1 MTDIITGPTRIALL
15 HAASREVQHIFD
27 LADGRRYEAPD
38 LMIAV
43 PDCPADLLV
52 GDILSEENE

>member
-27 LADGRRYEAPD
+27 LADGRRYEAAE

-43 PDCPADLLV
+43 PDCPDDLQV
-52 GDILSEENE
+52 GDIYPEEEE